1 VLEKFYVYLIANF
14 NNKKIIT
21 YVGWTNNLKKRLQ
34 LHNSGKGA
42 KFTRGRK
49 WILIFKKKLLSKKKA
64 MQFEYKLKK
73 DRKGRKVIINKFIST
88 TQNCLLLQYSFK
100 CFFN

>member
-1 VLEKFYVYLIANF
+1 VLEKFYVYLIANL

-73 DRKGRKVIINKFIST
+73 NRKVRKDIINKFIST
-88 TQNCLLLQYSFK
+88 TQNCL
-100 CFFN
+100 

>member
-1 VLEKFYVYLIANF
+1 MLEKFYVYLIANF

-21 YVGWTNNLKKRLQ
+21 YVGWTNNLKKRIQ

-49 WILIFKKKLLSKKKA
+49 WILIFKKKLLSKKNA

-73 DRKGRKVIINKFIST
+73 DRKARKSIINKFIST
-88 TQNCLLLQYSFK
+88 TQNCL
-100 CFFN
+100 

>member
-21 YVGWTNNLKKRLQ
+21 YVGWTNNIKKRIQ

-73 DRKGRKVIINKFIST
+73 DRKGRKDIINKFIST
-88 TQNCLLLQYSFK
+88 TQNCL
-100 CFFN
+100 

>member
-1 VLEKFYVYLIANF
+1 MLEKFYVYLIANF

-49 WILIFKKKLLSKKKA
+49 WILIYKKKLVSKKKA

-73 DRKGRKVIINKFIST
+73 DRKARKVIINKFIST
-88 TQNCLLLQYSFK
+88 TQNCL
-100 CFFN
+100 

>member
-1 VLEKFYVYLIANF
+1 VLEKFFVYMIANLS
-14 NNKKIIT
+14 NKKIIT

-49 WILIFKKKLLSKKKA
+49 WILIFKKKMLTKKNA

-73 DRKGRKVIINKFIST
+73 DRKIRKDIINSYIRT
-88 TQNCLLLQYSFK
+88 TPNCFSGKILF
-100 CFFN
+100 

>member
-1 VLEKFYVYLIANF
+1 MLEKFYVYLIANF
-14 NNKKIIT
+14 NNKKIIS

-49 WILIFKKKLLSKKKA
+49 WILIFKKKLVSKKKA

-73 DRKGRKVIINKFIST
+73 DRKGRKDIINKFIST
-88 TQNCLLLQYSFK
+88 TQNCL
-100 CFFN
+100 

>member
-1 VLEKFYVYLIANF
+1 MLEKFYVYLIANF

-49 WILIFKKKLLSKKKA
+49 WILIFKKKLVSKKKS

-73 DRKGRKVIINKFIST
+73 NRKARKVIINKFIST
-88 TQNCLLLQYSFK
+88 TQNCL
-100 CFFN
+100 

>member
-49 WILIFKKKLLSKKKA
+49 WILIFKKKLVSKKKA

-73 DRKGRKVIINKFIST
+73 DRKVRKDIINEFINT
-88 TQNCLLLQYSFK
+88 TPNCLR
-100 CFFN
+100 

>member
-1 VLEKFYVYLIANF
+1 MIANSR
-14 NNKKIIT
+14 NRKIIT

-42 KFTRGRK
+42 KFTRGRQ
-49 WILIFKKKLLSKKKA
+49 WILIFKKKMLSKKNA

-73 DRKGRKVIINKFIST
+73 DRKFRNDIINKFIST
-88 TQNCLLLQYSFK
+88 TSNCL
-100 CFFN
+100 C

>member
-1 VLEKFYVYLIANF
+1 MLEKFYVYLIANF

-49 WILIFKKKLLSKKKA
+49 WILIFKKKLVSKKKA

-73 DRKGRKVIINKFIST
+73 NRKARKVIINKFIST
-88 TQNCLLLQYSFK
+88 TQNCL
-100 CFFN
+100 

>member
-1 VLEKFYVYLIANF
+1 VLEKFFVYIIANSS
-14 NNKKIIT
+14 NKKIIT

-49 WILIFKKKLLSKKKA
+49 WILIFKKEMLSKKNA

-73 DRKGRKVIINKFIST
+73 DRKIRKDITNKYFRT
-88 TQNCLLLQYSFK
+88 TSNCF
-100 CFFN
+100 

>member
-1 VLEKFYVYLIANF
+1 MLEKFYVYLIANL

-49 WILIFKKKLLSKKKA
+49 WILILKKKLLSKKKA

-73 DRKGRKVIINKFIST
+73 DRKARKDIIKKFIST
-88 TQNCLLLQYSFK
+88 TQNCL
-100 CFFN
+100 

>member
-1 VLEKFYVYLIANF
+1 MLEKFYVYLIANF
-14 NNKKIIT
+14 NNKKIIS

-49 WILIFKKKLLSKKKA
+49 WTLIFKKKLVSKKKA

-73 DRKGRKVIINKFIST
+73 DRKTRKVIINKFIST
-88 TQNCLLLQYSFK
+88 TQNCL
-100 CFFN
+100 

>member
-1 VLEKFYVYLIANF
+1 MKENFFVYLILNIKD
-14 NNKKIIT
+14 NKTIS

-49 WILIFKKKLLSKKKA
+49 WILIFKKKMLSKKNA
-64 MQFEYKLKK
+64 MQFEYKLKT
-73 DRKGRKVIINKFIST
+73 S
-88 TQNCLLLQYSFK
+88 
-100 CFFN
+100 

>member
-1 VLEKFYVYLIANF
+1 VLEKFFVYMIANSS
-14 NNKKIIT
+14 NKKIVT

-49 WILIFKKKLLSKKKA
+49 WILIFKKEMLSKKNA

-73 DRKGRKVIINKFIST
+73 DRKIRKDITNKYIRT
-88 TQNCLLLQYSFK
+88 TSNCF
-100 CFFN
+100 

>member
-1 VLEKFYVYLIANF
+1 MIANSR
-14 NNKKIIT
+14 NRKIIT

-49 WILIFKKKLLSKKKA
+49 WILIFKKKMLSKKNA

-73 DRKGRKVIINKFIST
+73 DRKIRKDIITKYIRT
-88 TQNCLLLQYSFK
+88 TSNCF
-100 CFFN
+100 

>member
-1 VLEKFYVYLIANF
+1 MLEKFFVYMIANSS
-14 NNKKIIT
+14 NKKIIT

-49 WILIFKKKLLSKKKA
+49 WSLIFKKKMLSKKIA

-73 DRKGRKVIINKFIST
+73 DLKIRKSIIKKFIST
-88 TQNCLLLQYSFK
+88 TPNCF
-100 CFFN
+100 

>member
-1 VLEKFYVYLIANF
+1 MLEKFYVYLIANF

-49 WILIFKKKLLSKKKA
+49 WTLIFKKKLVSKKKA

-73 DRKGRKVIINKFIST
+73 DRKTRKVIINKFIST
-88 TQNCLLLQYSFK
+88 TQNCL
-100 CFFN
+100 

>member
-1 VLEKFYVYLIANF
+1 MLEKFYVYLIANL

-73 DRKGRKVIINKFIST
+73 DRKVRKDIINKFIST
-88 TQNCLLLQYSFK
+88 TQNCL
-100 CFFN
+100 

>member
-1 VLEKFYVYLIANF
+1 MLEKFYVYLIANF

-21 YVGWTNNLKKRLQ
+21 YVGWTNNLKKRIQ

-49 WILIFKKKLLSKKKA
+49 WILIFKKKLLSQKKA

-73 DRKGRKVIINKFIST
+73 DRKGRKDIINKFIST
-88 TQNCLLLQYSFK
+88 TQNCL
-100 CFFN
+100 

>member
-1 VLEKFYVYLIANF
+1 MIANF
-14 NNKKIIT
+14 SNKKIIT

-49 WILIFKKKLLSKKKA
+49 WTLIFKKKMFSKKNA

-73 DRKGRKVIINKFIST
+73 NRKVRKDMINQFIST
-88 TQNCLLLQYSFK
+88 TPNCLS
-100 CFFN
+100 

>member
-1 VLEKFYVYLIANF
+1 MLEKFYVYLIANF

-73 DRKGRKVIINKFIST
+73 DRKGRKDIINKFIST
-88 TQNCLLLQYSFK
+88 TLNCL
-100 CFFN
+100 

>member
-21 YVGWTNNLKKRLQ
+21 YVGWTNNLKKRIQ

-49 WILIFKKKLLSKKKA
+49 WILIFKKKLLSKKNA

-73 DRKGRKVIINKFIST
+73 DRKARKSIINKFIST
-88 TQNCLLLQYSFK
+88 TQNCV
-100 CFFN
+100 

>member
-73 DRKGRKVIINKFIST
+73 DRKGRKDIINKFIST
-88 TQNCLLLQYSFK
+88 TQNCL
-100 CFFN
+100 

>member
-49 WILIFKKKLLSKKKA
+49 WILIFKKKLLSKKNA

-73 DRKGRKVIINKFIST
+73 DRKARKDIINKFIST
-88 TQNCLLLQYSFK
+88 TQNCL
-100 CFFN
+100 